1 MKGGMLVTRSQ
12 IRSAAERIPAV
23 TPRAAES
30 CAWLQACRYP
40 GIRLLM
46 EAFED
51 PVRELEIGPDAMGL
65 DLKNVSCVFIGPQVI
80 AATSAA
86 GRFFLRNVRHG
97 LYLVPLSVEASMA
110 IGCPI
115 DLNFGLGGQRRTDP
129 YSELLQAAEADGI
142 EVEDE
147 VWAAFEKL
155 GSTA

>member
-1 MKGGMLVTRSQ
+1 MLLTRPQ

-30 CAWLQACRYP
+30 CAWLQACGYP

-46 EAFED
+46 EALDDAERD
-51 PVRELEIGPDAMGL
+51 LDLIPDAMGL
-65 DLKNVSCVFIGPQVI
+65 DLKNVSCVFIGPKVI

-86 GRFFLRNVRHG
+86 GRYFLRNVRHG
-97 LYLVPLSVEASMA
+97 LYLVPLTVEAGMA

-129 YSELLQAAEADGI
+129 YSELLQVAEADGI

-147 VWAAFEKL
+147 LWSSFEKM
-155 GSTA
+155 GSTS